1 MINRSS
7 SSAME
12 KMQGQPPV
20 RPRIIANH
28 YHQHH
33 HQAKKFGRSEG
44 MSICSTT
51 SASIMNP
58 NNVSALTSPEV
69 AEIETVL

>member
-1 MINRSS
+1 MINHSS

-28 YHQHH
+28 YHHH